1 MKLSCLC
8 TKPEKASGFKCHICG
23 ITYTRS
29 TKLKAHAKNKR
40 NIEIELVNS
49 ERTKCTYPGCEE
61 LFYRISIDHLN
72 KLHEAEVRKE
82 VINLENKR
90 LFMDWKERS

>member
-1 MKLSCLC
+1 MSF

-61 LFYRISIDHLN
+61 LFNHISIDHLN
-72 KLHEAEVRKE
+72 KLHEAEVRKK